1 MSANVKLSS
10 RLPGDDEING
20 LDHLVPELLLDPR
33 QVVCAIC
40 WFKVKDVRRII
51 ERTDDE
57 PDEIPTVEIARVE
70 PIDAVDRVPKA
81 VTRLAAELYEKRT
94 GKNPLPFDQLIGGQ
108 DAVYTSQAAP
118 ELLEEG

>member
-1 MSANVKLSS
+1 M
-10 RLPGDDEING
+10 
-20 LDHLVPELLLDPR
+20 
-33 QVVCAIC
+33 
-40 WFKVKDVRRII
+40 
-51 ERTDDE
+51 
-57 PDEIPTVEIARVE
+57 
-70 PIDAVDRVPKA
+70 DRVPKA